1 MTPLLLAASG
11 AVVVGGVLCVT
22 ARDVRLTVAGLVLA
36 LIAGPLLVD
45 PVPTNGPLAA
55 DVVAGLVAGDLAWLA
70 LRDRLGVVGPGRP
83 AARVGWVAQ
92 LVLAITAV
100 VIGLAL
106 GHDPAAPFANPGA
119 ADVARA
125 AALALLVLAL
135 PQVLAGAS
143 SRRIGIGSLLLVVA
157 ALIARGAL
165 AGSPTPL
172 ESIVGAFVEVAAAGS
187 MAVVLGLGPGPRVDS
202 QRIDAGR
209 LEPAVAA
216 SPARPAEA
224 KRSRPARPTP
234 TRADE
239 P

>member
-36 LIAGPLLVD
+36 LIGGPLLVD
-45 PVPTNGPLAA
+45 PLPASGPLA
-55 DVVAGLVAGDLAWLA
+55 VGIVAGLVAGDLAWLA
-70 LRDRLGVVGPGRP
+70 IRDRPDVAGRGRP
-83 AARVGWVAQ
+83 ASRIGWLAA
-92 LVLAITAV
+92 LLLAITAV

-125 AALALLVLAL
+125 TALALLVLAL
-135 PQVLAGAS
+135 PPVLAGAS
-143 SRRIGIGSLLLVVA
+143 SRRLGLGSLLLVVA
-157 ALIARGAL
+157 ALIARSAL

-187 MAVVLGLGPGPRVDS
+187 MAAVLGLGPGPRVDS
-202 QRIDAGR
+202 SRADPGR
-209 LEPAVAA
+209 SAPPGVSSPLRPAQTKR
-216 SPARPAEA
+216 ARPAG
-224 KRSRPARPTP
+224 PDPM
-234 TRADE
+234 RAGE